1 MNRQNLIKLSALALV
16 SALGLLAFSTTETRA
31 AGSASASPRSLYMA
45 NCASCHGADGK
56 SNTPKGRETDADDI
70 AGGGI
75 SAAKIT
81 RIIKTGKGDMPGFS
95 KRLTAAQIKQ
105 IAIYVRSL

>member
-1 MNRQNLIKLSALALV
+1 
-16 SALGLLAFSTTETRA
+16 
-31 AGSASASPRSLYMA
+31 MA

-70 AGGGI
+70 SGGGI

-81 RIIKTGKGDMPGFS
+81 RIVKNGKGDMPAFG
-95 KRLTAAQIKQ
+95 KRLTAAQVKQ
-105 IAIYVRSL
+105 ITTYVRTL

>member
-1 MNRQNLIKLSALALV
+1 MNLQNLIKLSVLASI
-16 SALGLLAFSTTETRA
+16 SALGWLAFSTAETQA
-31 AGSASASPRSLYMA
+31 TGSASASPRSLYMA

-70 AGGGI
+70 SGGGI

-81 RIIKTGKGDMPGFS
+81 RIVKNGKGDMPAFG
-95 KRLTAAQIKQ
+95 KRLTAAQVKQ
-105 IAIYVRSL
+105 ITTYVRTL